1 MPRSA
6 FPAKGGN
13 VEIAVTTNIETWSAV
28 SDQKWCKVAV
38 SAGKFTVSAV
48 ENETP
53 EAMPA
58 ATVTVTATSGE
69 RSVSRELQVSQEA
82 GKEKYT
88 DLSPGRYFELL
99 PRHRRRQLQFRRD
112 RARQR
117 RHDRGARCAHG
128 HRGHERR
135 SRLAERTRSD
145 IGRNAGRRPD
155 QLQDRRTGNAVI
167 AVKDGAILWSWHIWY
182 PEAEVAGLNSK
193 TGYEVM
199 NMNLGAMH
207 NTPGDVG
214 SYGLLYQWGR
224 KDPFPAAPTLT
235 GTTATVG
242 APIYDGDNNEIKI
255 TNSSQSSTADNNLAF
270 AIANPTVCLSNYAQ
284 FSTSRDWLQADAS
297 NDALWGNPK
306 GAERNE
312 TNDFL
317 NKGAKSFYDPCPVGW
332 RVPPADVFRN
342 FTASGGYAWVIDDF
356 DIADISGDG
365 AKSLADY
372 DYGWTFNLSDSA
384 SSYFPA
390 AARFDG
396 SYAMLMGSMSGL
408 WGSYWGN
415 APYPGDRFQ
424 GGAYSVLSFQIK
436 DTAGNEMITTSPA
449 GGGARADAY
458 SVRCIRE

>member
-1 MPRSA
+1 MKKFLLLAICALSVCLTGCSDNDTPEQLPDPELTLA
-6 FPAKGGN
+6 PDAPIVFPAEGGS
-13 VEIAVTTNIETWSAV
+13 VEITVTTNMESWNAV
-28 SDQKWCKVAV
+28 SDQKWCNVAV

-88 DLSPGRYFELL
+88 DLSREGTSNCYLI
-99 PRHRRRQLQFRRD
+99 
-112 RARQR
+112 
-117 RHDRGARCAHG
+117 
-128 HRGHERR
+128 
-135 SRLAERTRSD
+135 T
-145 IGRNAGRRPD
+145 
-155 QLQDRRTGNAVI
+155 
-167 AVKDGAILWSWHIWY
+167 
-182 PEAEVAGLNSK
+182 
-193 TGYEVM
+193 
-199 NMNLGAMH
+199 
-207 NTPGDVG
+207 
-214 SYGLLYQWGR
+214 
-224 KDPFPAAPTLT
+224 AA
-235 GTTATVG
+235 VG

-284 FSTSRDWLQADAS
+284 FNTSRDWLQADMS

-415 APYPGDRFQ
+415 APYPGDMFQ